1 MRRRD
6 LGTAALAGFGLVAL
20 GATRE
25 AQAADTLVKG
35 TGTGIK
41 SLKGSDGKFYL
52 LPKSTVKVKPGSQIQ
67 LRYEGMTGEPA
78 KPTFKLVDVGTGK
91 GKVEFDVLINGPP
104 STSFAESPTAAIV
117 IDSAGSHPIDVQQ
130 PGG

>member
-20 GATRE
+20 GSARE

-35 TGTGIK
+35 TSTGIK
-41 SLKGSDGKFYL
+41 SQKGSDGKFYL

-67 LRYEGMTGEPA
+67 LKYQGMTGEPA
-78 KPTFKLVDVGTGK
+78 KPTFKLVDTGTAT
-91 GKVEFDVLINGPP
+91 GKVEFDLVINGTP
-104 STSFAESPTAAIV
+104 STAFDTSPTQAIV